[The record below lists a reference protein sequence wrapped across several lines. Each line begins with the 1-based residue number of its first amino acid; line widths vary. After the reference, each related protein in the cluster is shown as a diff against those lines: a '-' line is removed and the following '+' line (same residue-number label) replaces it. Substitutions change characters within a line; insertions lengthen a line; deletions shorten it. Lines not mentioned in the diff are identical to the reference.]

1 MKKGLWTLVLLSLYL
16 PLWAQEDAWILSG
29 SIDFPRLEHVS
40 IDNQEFIF
48 VADREGNLY
57 QFSPEGRQLN
67 NFSPPRQARLSQL
80 EAFWTVNVFTF
91 SNDLQEFRILDRF
104 LNPVSENKFSG
115 PRINLVKAATL
126 GNNNV
131 LWLFDE
137 TDLSLKLW
145 DYRRNVLIQEQP
157 LNLVLSQSEFYVTD
171 IREYQNM
178 LFLQV
183 ADEGVY
189 IFDNQA
195 NYLKTLPAISDQ
207 KLSFWKN
214 YLLYTQSG
222 ELIIMDIPTGQ
233 TARVPLPKEKGI
245 QGVFAQGS
253 KVYLQTDRKILI
265 YDLGNSPL
273 KNF

>member
-245 QGVFAQGS
+245 KGVFAQGS